1 MQPLAGE
8 LLGRKLFRYWCW
20 AWADVCGAGETLAG
34 QRGRVTP
41 DRQVTVQLAGRSKR
55 LGQDTLLMDPWSFGR
70 TRLQKKTSLVQYT
83 RGRFQKQL
91 SSLKRR

>member
-20 AWADVCGAGETLAG
+20 TWADVCVAGETLAV
-34 QRGRVTP
+34 QRGRAMP
-41 DRQVTVQLAGRSKR
+41 DRQITVQLTGRSKQ
-55 LGQDTLLMDPWSFGR
+55 LGQDMLLMDPWSFGR

-83 RGRFQKQL
+83 RVRFQKQL